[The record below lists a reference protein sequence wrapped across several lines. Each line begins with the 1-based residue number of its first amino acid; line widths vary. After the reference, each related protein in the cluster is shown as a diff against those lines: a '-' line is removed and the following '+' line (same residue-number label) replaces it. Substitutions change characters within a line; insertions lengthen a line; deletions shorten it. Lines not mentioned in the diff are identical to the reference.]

1 MEWQQILGF
10 YQVARL
16 GSFTRAAE
24 ATFRTQSALTQQV
37 KALEEELECRLLERI
52 GRRKV
57 QLTPAGER
65 LFRFAELVVDE
76 NRKVREDLKE
86 LQGASVGRL
95 KIAAPFT
102 TLYHLLPPVFE
113 AYRREFPLVELSI
126 FDRSQKSVLDL
137 VRAGEVDFG
146 LALES
151 LAPENLA
158 ALRWQEVH
166 TVLMVPDDHALA
178 ATPRFTLA
186 DISRYPLILPPKGPE
201 YQARQRLEE
210 LFRKSGLEFQVAM
223 ESSNVELSALYVA
236 LGVGVSFASVKK
248 DLVGGRRGS
257 LVFLPLTEYV
267 APEHLAVVMR
277 QDRVL
282 PPYKKGFLSSLEE
295 CR

>member
-1 MEWQQILGF
+1 MEWQQLLGF

-16 GSFTRAAE
+16 GSFTRAAQ

-37 KALEEELECRLLERI
+37 KALEEELECRLLERL
-52 GRRKV
+52 GRR
-57 QLTPAGER
+57 QLRLTPAGER
-65 LFRFAELVVDE
+65 LFRFAELLLNE
-76 NRKVREDLKE
+76 HRKVREELKE

-113 AYRREFPLVELSI
+113 AYRRKFPLVELSI
-126 FDRSQKSVLDL
+126 LDRSQPSVIDL
-137 VRAGEVDFG
+137 VRAGEADFG

-151 LAPENLA
+151 LAPKNLA

-166 TVLMVPDDHALA
+166 TVLMVPDNHALA
-178 ATPRFTLA
+178 ATTRLTLA
-186 DISRYPLILPPKGPE
+186 DISRYPLIFPPKGRE
-201 YQARQRLEE
+201 YQARGRLEE
-210 LFRKSGLEFQVAM
+210 LFRKEGLEFQVAM

-267 APEHLAVVMR
+267 PPEHLAVLMR
-277 QDRVL
+277 QDRAF
-282 PPYKKGFLSSLEE
+282 PPFKQGFLASLED